1 MICVKITDQWKVHL
15 LFTTIRNC
23 QTDRQTNKFIWI
35 SDQHMIQEQII
46 QGEQCEVWY
55 RDEVQILVGT
65 GVGGEAR
72 CAICSI
78 PIRKGYLV

>member
-1 MICVKITDQWKVHL
+1 
-15 LFTTIRNC
+15 
-23 QTDRQTNKFIWI
+23 
-35 SDQHMIQEQII
+35 MIQEQII
-46 QGEQCEVWY
+46 KVKNNVNETMWY

-65 GVGGEAR
+65 GIGGEAR